1 MALSLPFLSL
11 MLKLPN
17 DWGGNGR
24 VLFQQ
29 SWRVFG
35 ENMADIKTRDESDPM
50 KKPFQMSAIISLVWY
65 GVPCRQDGIS
75 GMIDR
80 KTSCLISKVS
90 QHNNDEIIPNPF
102 QSRRRA
108 NLSLHSSL
116 LTNRI
121 DRSYSETV
129 ISYCGKCSAAL
140 VWFPHVFS
148 MGSSFS
154 SD

>member
-1 MALSLPFLSL
+1 M
-11 MLKLPN
+11 
-17 DWGGNGR
+17 
-24 VLFQQ
+24 LFQQ

-35 ENMADIKTRDESDPM
+35 ENMADIKTRDESEPM
-50 KKPFQMSAIISLVWY
+50 KKPFQMSAIILLVWY

-90 QHNNDEIIPNPF
+90 QHNNDDIIPNPF

-129 ISYCGKCSAAL
+129 ISSCGKCSAAL
-140 VWFPHVFS
+140 VPSCFFWFSFWFFWLVVFS
-148 MGSSFS
+148 VIKAQFVHWTVPIKPNLNWQ
-154 SD
+154 